1 MLELTYPFF
10 FFLAV
15 LRFELRACT
24 CHLVHCHL
32 SHTLEELTNKITP
45 CYRGACILV
54 GEQKAL
60 FSHLLI
66 HKCLYKYQVLYLLSL
81 LPLQ

>member
-1 MLELTYPFF
+1 
-10 FFLAV
+10 
-15 LRFELRACT
+15 
-24 CHLVHCHL
+24 L